1 MAKIVPTVSSSAAGP
16 LGAVH
21 LPRFWLKQT
30 LANEDLLADGYDSCG
45 GGFDQ
50 MTLDGLGL
58 DKEKTLEYLRTHKPT
73 YVVFE
78 EWVVTNGKADKASIE
93 KHNAAVRAY
102 NHSDELGA
110 QMRKSSG
117 LKHEHVKDAVMLN
130 MLEDLDEV
138 HHTVTKK

>member
-1 MAKIVPTVSSSAAGP
+1 
-16 LGAVH
+16 
-21 LPRFWLKQT
+21 
-30 LANEDLLADGYDSCG
+30 
-45 GGFDQ
+45 

-93 KHNAAVRAY
+93 KHNAAVRGY
-102 NHSDELGA
+102 NHSDELGT